1 MAKDKS
7 EKKGKIGA
15 LEEFLDSYK
24 EEWLLFEVLETNDQE
39 ELSVGRILA
48 HSGSR
53 TEILKELK
61 GTTIKDVALIFSGD
75 IPKKGTQ
82 VLF

>member
-7 EKKGKIGA
+7 SKKGKIGTV
-15 LEEFLDSYK
+15 EEFLDSYK
-24 EEWLLFEVLETNDQE
+24 EEWLLLEVLETNDQE
-39 ELSVGRILA
+39 ELSVGRVLA

-53 TEILKELK
+53 TEILAELK
-61 GTTIKDVALIFSGD
+61 GTTNKDVALIFSGE